1 MYGLRKWKLATLESG
16 ESVIIRFAITGLEK
30 DEWTEAEMFFRGAGD
45 IIGAT
50 RLDEKMLDQMRR
62 EEEAGLLQITEPE
75 FEEAIEAFT
84 GVAERAQ
91 ETDEVE
97 APEELNEDDEDAV
110 RQTTLEDGWGGGE

>member
-1 MYGLRKWKLATLESG
+1 MDG
-16 ESVIIRFAITGLEK
+16 
-30 DEWTEAEMFFRGAGD
+30 TEVFFRGAGD

-91 ETDEVE
+91 DGEPDAE
-97 APEELNEDDEDAV
+97 PKELNNDNEDDGDAV
-110 RQTTLEDGWGGGE
+110 RQSTLDVWGGGE